1 MSKYLLA
8 IDQGTTS
15 TRAILF
21 DRAGGIVGIT
31 QKELTLDYPH
41 NGWVEQS
48 AEDIWQDTQ
57 YVCRGVVSQFAGS
70 ADEII
75 AIGIT
80 NQRET
85 TIVWDRVTGEVIAP
99 AIVWQDRRTA
109 DMCQRLREGGHGE
122 LFQSRTGLLLD
133 PYFSGTKLAWILDNV
148 AGARERAEAGELA
161 FGTIDCFLLWR
172 LTGGAVHATDIT
184 NASRTLMYNI
194 VTQDWDDELLRVLN
208 IPRALLPNVF
218 DNAVEFGATTKE
230 FLGKSIPVTG
240 MAGDQQAALIGQACF
255 APGMVKSTY
264 GTGCFAL
271 MNIGATFKASKNRLL
286 TTVGYRLNGQ
296 ISYAVEGSIFVA
308 GAAVQWLRDGL
319 GVIKSAAE
327 TEAIVK
333 SVPDNGG
340 VYLVPAFTG
349 LGAPYWRPDARGLI
363 SGLTRGATA
372 AHLVRA
378 GLEAQAYQTQDL
390 MAAMSDD
397 AGHAIAEIRVDG
409 GMVKNDWICQFI
421 ADITRKTV
429 VRPQVVETTALGA
442 AYLAGLTTGVFASV
456 DDISAA
462 WKEQQR
468 FAAEMPAL
476 DASRLY
482 GGWQVAIRQALAGC
496 Q

>member
-1 MSKYLLA
+1 MTKYILA

-21 DRAGGIVGIT
+21 DRAGNIAGIT

-41 NGWVEQS
+41 NGWVEQNP
-48 AEDIWQDTQ
+48 EDIWQDTQ
-57 YVCRGVVSQFAGS
+57 YVCRGVVSQFTGGI
-70 ADEII
+70 DEVI

-85 TIVWDRVTGEVIAP
+85 TIVWDRITGEVIAP

-109 DMCQRLREGGHGE
+109 DACQRLREAGHGE
-122 LFQSRTGLLLD
+122 TFQSRTGLLLD

-148 AGARERAEAGELA
+148 AGARDRAENGELA
-161 FGTIDCFLLWR
+161 FGTIDSFLLWR

-194 VTQDWDDELLRVLN
+194 VTQDWDDDLLRILN
-208 IPRALLPNVF
+208 IPRRMLPDVH
-218 DNAVEFGATTKE
+218 DNAVEFGATFKE
-230 FLGKSIPVTG
+230 FLGKPVPITG
-240 MAGDQQAALIGQACF
+240 IAGDQQAAMIGQACF

-271 MNIGATFKASKNRLL
+271 MNIGGEFKASKNRLL
-286 TTVGYRLNGQ
+286 TTVGYRINGQ
-296 ISYAVEGSIFVA
+296 TAYAVEGSIFVA

-327 TEAIVK
+327 TENIVK

-390 MAAMSDD
+390 MAAMADD
-397 AGHAIAEIRVDG
+397 AGHDIAEIRVDG

-421 ADITRKTV
+421 ADITRKKV

-442 AYLAGLTTGVFASV
+442 AYLAGLTTGVFGSL
-456 DDISAA
+456 DDIAAA
-462 WKEQQR
+462 WKEQQGFVAQMDG
-468 FAAEMPAL
+468 FAA
-476 DASRLY
+476 SQLY
-482 GGWQVAIRQALAGC
+482 GGWQVAIKQALAGC
-496 Q
+496 A

>member
-1 MSKYLLA
+1 MSKYILA

-21 DRAGGIVGIT
+21 DRTGNIAGIT

-41 NGWVEQS
+41 NGWVEQNP
-48 AEDIWQDTQ
+48 EDIWQDTQ
-57 YVCRGVVSQFAGS
+57 YVCRGVVSQFTGGI
-70 ADEII
+70 DEVI

-85 TIVWDRVTGEVIAP
+85 TIVWDRITGEVIAP

-109 DMCQRLREGGHGE
+109 DICQRLREAGHGDI
-122 LFQSRTGLLLD
+122 FQSRTGLLLD
-133 PYFSGTKLAWILDNV
+133 PYFSGTKLAWVLDNV
-148 AGARERAEAGELA
+148 AGARDRAEAGELA
-161 FGTIDCFLLWR
+161 FGTIDSFLLWR

-194 VTQDWDDELLRVLN
+194 VTQEWDDELLRILN
-208 IPRALLPNVF
+208 IPRSLLPEVH
-218 DNAVEFGATTKE
+218 DNAVEFGTTFKE
-230 FLGKSIPVTG
+230 FLGKPIAITG

-255 APGMVKSTY
+255 TPGMVKSTY

-271 MNIGATFKASKNRLL
+271 MNIGGEFKASKNRLL
-286 TTVGYRLNGQ
+286 TTVGYRINGQ

-319 GVIKSAAE
+319 GIIKSAAE
-327 TEAIVK
+327 TEAVVK

-349 LGAPYWRPDARGLI
+349 LGAPYWRPDARGLV

-390 MAAMSDD
+390 MAAMADD
-397 AGHAIAEIRVDG
+397 AGHGIAEIRVDG

-442 AYLAGLTTGVFASV
+442 AYLAGLTVGVFGSL
-456 DDISAA
+456 DDISKA
-462 WKEQQR
+462 WKEQR
-468 FAAEMPAL
+468 AFTAEMDGFAA
-476 DASRLY
+476 SQLY
-482 GGWQVAIRQALAGC
+482 GGWQVAIKQALAGC
-496 Q
+496 A